1 MSTAGLVLYLN
12 CVGRPRRSI
21 PYAEFVD
28 ETISGLIAPARLR
41 DAGWIVEWASLKAYP
56 SEPSA
61 SNGKSSASIGTHA
74 EQPSRQRKYMCFM
87 FTSPDAVNAIRQS
100 IPREGVAALPY
111 TEVFINDDYG

>member
-1 MSTAGLVLYLN
+1 MAV
-12 CVGRPRRSI
+12 R

-56 SEPSA
+56 SEPSE
-61 SNGKSSASIGTHA
+61 SDGKSSAGMGTHA

-100 IPREGVAALPY
+100 IPREGVAALPFND
-111 TEVFINDDYG
+111 VFINEDYG